1 MTPEEVELLSEL
13 TILIPTYN
21 RPLELERAIEYWR
34 DLPVTVHILDGSD
47 KPWFPVGNLIK
58 DSGAIFY
65 HHIPNKSEDGHFHHN
80 WYERIN
86 YGLSIANTEFAAI
99 IGGDDFFLLSG
110 LIKALKTLVE
120 CEQVDIIKGRDIFFQ
135 KNTDSL
141 RWWKSFLPTGASSK
155 YLKSA
160 ELIERLK
167 FDPRELRQAH
177 YGISRTKNLKAVWFD
192 VARSVFSSRFLNEWF
207 HEQLH
212 LAFCRVKVVDVFIHL
227 REQPHKKNLA
237 IWEEDRLILD
247 RDEEHKVACQL
258 FKETFSKIDPLLDEH
273 TLNELALS
281 RADWLFDLLAYKE
294 SPLIEKTPLKA
305 HQKLI
310 LTLRK
315 YLRNTVL
322 SLPLSV
328 LGLLY
333 LIKLEIRSQIENHT
347 PLIFDERE
355 FFEKLLLK
363 PREELRLRV
372 NI

>member
-47 KPWFPVGNLIK
+47 KPWFPVGTLIG
-58 DSGAIFY
+58 DSAAIFY
-65 HHIPNKSEDGHFHHN
+65 HHLPNESEYGFHDN
-80 WYERIN
+80 YCERIN
-86 YGLSIANTEFAAI
+86 LGLSLVNSEFSALIAD
-99 IGGDDFFLLSG
+99 DDFFTLSG
-110 LIKALKTLVE
+110 LTRALKTLSDHNRIDAV
-120 CEQVDIIKGRDIFFQ
+120 IGGIAFFK
-135 KNTDSL
+135 KNTYPLQWEKESMNWIPSEIL
-141 RWWKSFLPTGASSK
+141 QSG
-155 YLKSA
+155 

-167 FDPRELRQAH
+167 TNPRKFKIW
-177 YGISRTKNLKAVWFD
+177 YGILRTDKLKAIWSTGSKFT
-192 VARSVFSSRFLNEWF
+192 FSSRILNEYSI
-207 HEQLH
+207 HQLG
-212 LAFCRVKVVDVFIHL
+212 LAFCRVRVIDSVLQLRDKATTINPYIEERHL
-227 REQPHKKNLA
+227 TV
-237 IWEEDRLILD
+237 D
-247 RDEEHKVACQL
+247 RDEEYKVVCRL
-258 FKETFSKIDPLLDEH
+258 YKETFGKIDPLLDEH

-294 SPLIEKTPLKA
+294 SPPIEKTPLKV
-305 HQKLI
+305 HQKVI

-322 SLPLSV
+322 SLPPSV

-333 LIKLEIRSQIENHT
+333 LIKPEIRSQIENHT

-363 PREELRLRV
+363 PREELRLRA

>member
-1 MTPEEVELLSEL
+1 MTSEDFELLSKL
-13 TILIPTYN
+13 TILIVTYK
-21 RPLELERAIEYWR
+21 RPFELERAIEYWR

-47 KPWFPVGNLIK
+47 KPCFPVGNLIE
-58 DSGAIFY
+58 DSSTIFY
-65 HHIPNKSEDGHFHHN
+65 HHIPNKNEDGHVYHN
-80 WYERIN
+80 WIERIN
-86 YGLSIANTEFAAI
+86 YGLSKANTEFVTT
-99 IGGDDFFLLSG
+99 IGEDDFFLSSG
-110 LIKALKTLVE
+110 LIKALKILVE
-120 CEQVDIIKGRDIFFQ
+120 CEQVDIVKGRDIFFE
-135 KNTDSL
+135 KSTDSVC
-141 RWWKSFLPTGASSK
+141 WKKSFLRDTASI

-167 FDPRELRQAH
+167 FDPRKLGQAH
-177 YGISRTKNLKAVWFD
+177 YGISRTKKLEAVWFE
-192 VARSVFSSRFLNEWF
+192 AGRSVFSVRFLNEWC

-212 LAFCRVKVVDVFIHL
+212 HAFCRIVIIDVFIHL
-227 REQPHKKNLA
+227 REKPNV
-237 IWEEDRLILD
+237 INRDVWEEKRLIFD
-247 RDEEHKVACQL
+247 RDEEYKVACQL

-281 RADWLFDLLAYKE
+281 KADWLFDLLAYKE
-294 SPLIEKTPLKA
+294 SPPIEKTPLKA
-305 HQKLI
+305 HQKVV

-322 SLPLSV
+322 SLPPSV

-333 LIKLEIRSQIENHT
+333 LIKPEIRSQIDNHT

-363 PREELRLRV
+363 PREELRLRA

>member
-1 MTPEEVELLSEL
+1 MNWIPSE
-13 TILIPTYN
+13 ILQ
-21 RPLELERAIEYWR
+21 
-34 DLPVTVHILDGSD
+34 
-47 KPWFPVGNLIK
+47 
-58 DSGAIFY
+58 SG
-65 HHIPNKSEDGHFHHN
+65 
-80 WYERIN
+80 
-86 YGLSIANTEFAAI
+86 
-99 IGGDDFFLLSG
+99 
-110 LIKALKTLVE
+110 
-120 CEQVDIIKGRDIFFQ
+120 
-135 KNTDSL
+135 
-141 RWWKSFLPTGASSK
+141 
-155 YLKSA
+155 

-167 FDPRELRQAH
+167 TNPRKFLIW
-177 YGISRTKNLKAVWFD
+177 YGILRTEKLKAIWSTGSKFT
-192 VARSVFSSRFLNEWF
+192 FSSRILNEYSI
-207 HEQLH
+207 HQLG
-212 LAFCRVKVVDVFIHL
+212 LAFCRVRVIDSVLHV
-227 REQPHKKNLA
+227 RETLTSEYHYWQVM
-237 IWEEDRLILD
+237 RLTVD
-247 RDEEHKVACQL
+247 RDEEYKVVCRL
-258 FKETFSKIDPLLDEH
+258 YKETFSKIDPLLDEH

-333 LIKLEIRSQIENHT
+333 LIKPEIRSQIENHT